1 MPEARDEFLRL
12 AEKLLRSGV
21 APRHVRRLVE
31 ELEHHL
37 AALQEEETIP
47 GKSIEQARA
56 SARERLGSD
65 ELLLR
70 CVTARPQLLSWG
82 VRQPFLTCALAPLM
96 ALVITA
102 VAFLL
107 LAAAS
112 IGTAHLIYSSSSLQ
126 GGPPALIRAAF
137 ELLLALVTYVA
148 PIACCA
154 ILAWYAAT
162 RRVKLGWAWVGI
174 GLTAVLGATWNLNL
188 HWAHGVERGSI
199 GAGIGFSTTAPAL
212 AAFAARCLS
221 AIAAAMLVPFVQ
233 RRISSSDDRPGRST

>member
-1 MPEARDEFLRL
+1 MPEARDGFSQL
-12 AEKLLRSGV
+12 AEKLLSSGV
-21 APRHVRRLVE
+21 APAHVRRLIE
-31 ELEHHL
+31 ELEQHL
-37 AALQEEETIP
+37 AALQEEESSA
-47 GKSIEQARA
+47 GKSIEQARV

-65 ELLLR
+65 ELLIR
-70 CVTARPQLLSWG
+70 SVTARPQLLSWG
-82 VRQPFLTCALAPLM
+82 ARQPFLTCALAPLIV
-96 ALVITA
+96 LVMTA

-126 GGPPALIRAAF
+126 SEPPPVIQSAF
-137 ELLLALVTYVA
+137 DVLLAMVTYVA

-162 RRVKLGWAWVGI
+162 RRVKLAWAWVGV
-174 GLTAVLGATWNLNL
+174 GLTAVLGATWNLDL
-188 HWAHGVERGSI
+188 HWAHGGERGSI

-221 AIAAAMLVPFVQ
+221 AIAAAMLVLFLQ
-233 RRISSSDDRPGRST
+233 RRIWSSADRTRE

>member
-1 MPEARDEFLRL
+1 MPEARDEFSVL

-21 APRHVRRLVE
+21 APRHVGRLVE
-31 ELEHHL
+31 ELENHL
-37 AALQEEETIP
+37 AALLEEERNA
-47 GKSIEQARA
+47 GKSIEQARV

-65 ELLLR
+65 ELLIR
-70 CVTARPQLLSWG
+70 CVSARPQLLSWG
-82 VRQPFLTCALAPLM
+82 ARQPFLTCALGPLM

-112 IGTAHLIYSSSSLQ
+112 IGAAHLFSSSSSPQ
-126 GGPPALIRAAF
+126 GGPLTLIRAAF
-137 ELLLALVTYVA
+137 EVLQALVTYVA

-154 ILAWYAAT
+154 VLAWYAAT
-162 RRVKLGWAWVGI
+162 RRLKLTWAWVGV

-188 HWAHGVERGSI
+188 HWPDGVERGSI

-221 AIAAAMLVPFVQ
+221 AIAASMLVLVVQ
-233 RRISSSDDRPGRST
+233 RRISSSADRPGD